1 MVDATV
7 CRWLVNADFPGV
19 KAVMQIKGNTFLATG
34 GSSGLGLATV
44 RRLAEHGANVIVADL
59 SKPEGL
65 TQISYEYI
73 KTSVTNP
80 DDIQAAVDLA
90 FSRFGSLRGVINCA
104 GIGNVVKTVSKKK
117 FGALDAARQIV
128 EINLLG
134 TYNVISIASTPMSKQ
149 EPLADG
155 ERGVFINTASVAAF
169 DGKVGQ
175 APYSASKGGVASMT
189 LPLAREMAQYG
200 FRVMA
205 IAPGAFETPMT
216 ARLPGKATE
225 ELVDT
230 IPFPPRMG
238 KPPEFAEL
246 VQHII
251 ENTYLNGEVIR
262 LDGAIRMT

>member
-1 MVDATV
+1 
-7 CRWLVNADFPGV
+7 
-19 KAVMQIKGNTFLATG
+19 MQIKGSTFLVTG

-44 RRLAEHGANVIVADL
+44 QRLAAGGANIINADL
-59 SKPEGL
+59 GAPGEGHPPEA
-65 TQISYEYI
+65 QYI

-80 DDIQAAVDLA
+80 DEVQAAVDLA
-90 FSRFGSLRGVINCA
+90 FSAFGGLHGVVNCA
-104 GIGNVVKTVSKKK
+104 GIGNVVKTVSRKK
-117 FGALDAARQIV
+117 FGALEAARQIIEV
-128 EINLLG
+128 NLMG

-149 EPLADG
+149 SPNADG

-205 IAPGAFETPMT
+205 IAPGAFETPMV
-216 ARLPGKATE
+216 ARLPGKASE
-225 ELVDT
+225 ELVET
-230 IPFPPRMG
+230 IPFPNRMG
-238 KPPEFAEL
+238 KPPEFAQL

-262 LDGAIRMT
+262 LDAGIRMT

>member
-1 MVDATV
+1 
-7 CRWLVNADFPGV
+7 
-19 KAVMQIKGNTFLATG
+19 MQIHGNAFLVTG

-44 RRLAEHGANVIVADL
+44 QRLAAQGAKVVIADL
-59 SKPEGL
+59 APPEEMPQGEVL
-65 TQISYEYI
+65 FQ
-73 KTSVTNP
+73 KTSVT
-80 DDIQAAVDLA
+80 DRDAIQAAVDAA
-90 FSRFGSLRGVINCA
+90 FENFGGLRGVINCA
-104 GIGNVVKTVSKKK
+104 GVGNVVKTVSKKK
-117 FGALDAARQIV
+117 FGALDAARQIIEV
-128 EINLLG
+128 NLIG
-134 TYNVISIASTPMSKQ
+134 TYNVISIASTPMSRQ
-149 EPLADG
+149 EPDAAG
-155 ERGVFINTASVAAF
+155 ERGVFVNTASVAAY

-189 LPLAREMAQYG
+189 LPLSREMAQYG

-225 ELVDT
+225 ELIDT
-230 IPFPPRMG
+230 IPFPSRMG
-238 KPPEFAEL
+238 RPGEFAHL

>member
-1 MVDATV
+1 
-7 CRWLVNADFPGV
+7 
-19 KAVMQIKGNTFLATG
+19 MQIRGNTFLVTG

-44 RRLAEHGANVIVADL
+44 RRLAEHGGSVVIADL
-59 SKPEGL
+59 APPIELEPGDV
-65 TQISYEYI
+65 QFI

-80 DDIQAAVDLA
+80 DEIQAAVDLA
-90 FSRFGSLRGVINCA
+90 FSRFGALRGVINCA
-104 GIGNVVKTVSKKK
+104 GIGNVVKTVSKKR
-117 FGALDAARQIV
+117 FGALDAAR
-128 EINLLG
+128 EIIEVNLLG

-225 ELVDT
+225 ELVET
-230 IPFPPRMG
+230 IPFPRRMG
-238 KPPEFAEL
+238 RPAEFAQL
-246 VQHII
+246 VQAII

-262 LDGAIRMT
+262 LDGGIRMT

>member
-1 MVDATV
+1 MKIQ
-7 CRWLVNADFPGV
+7 GS
-19 KAVMQIKGNTFLATG
+19 TFLVTG

-44 RRLAEHGANVIVADL
+44 KRLASLGGNIINADL
-59 SKPEGL
+59 GNPDASTPPDVVFL
-65 TQISYEYI
+65 
-73 KTSVTNP
+73 KTSVTNA
-80 DDIQAAVDLA
+80 DEVQAAVDLA
-90 FSRFGSLRGVINCA
+90 FSKFGGLHGVINCA

-117 FGALDAARQIV
+117 FGALDAARQII
-128 EINLLG
+128 EINLMG

-149 EPLADG
+149 EPNADG

-205 IAPGAFETPMT
+205 IAPGAFETPMV
-216 ARLPGKATE
+216 ARLPGKASE
-225 ELVDT
+225 ELVET

-238 KPPEFAEL
+238 KPPEFAHL

>member
-1 MVDATV
+1 
-7 CRWLVNADFPGV
+7 
-19 KAVMQIKGNTFLATG
+19 MQVKGNTFLVTG

-44 RRLAEHGANVIVADL
+44 QRLISHGGNVVIADL

-65 TQISYEYI
+65 TQVSYEFL

-80 DDIQAAVDLA
+80 DEVQAAVDLA
-90 FSRFGSLRGVINCA
+90 FSKFGGLHGVINCA

-117 FGALDAARQIV
+117 FGALEAARQII
-128 EINLLG
+128 EINLMG

-149 EPLADG
+149 EPNSEG
-155 ERGVFINTASVAAF
+155 ERGVFINTASVAAY

-205 IAPGAFETPMT
+205 IAPGAFETPMV
-216 ARLPGKATE
+216 ARLPGKASE
-225 ELVDT
+225 ELVET
-230 IPFPPRMG
+230 IPFPNRMG
-238 KPPEFAEL
+238 RPPEFAHL

>member
-1 MVDATV
+1 
-7 CRWLVNADFPGV
+7 
-19 KAVMQIKGNTFLATG
+19 MQIQGNTFLVTG

-44 RRLAEHGANVIVADL
+44 TRLASLGGNIVIADL

-65 TQISYEYI
+65 TQISYEFL
-73 KTSVTNP
+73 KTSVTIA
-80 DDIQAAVDLA
+80 DEVQAAVDLA
-90 FSRFGSLRGVINCA
+90 FSRFGGLHGVINCA
-104 GIGNVVKTVSKKK
+104 GVGNVVKTVSKKK
-117 FGALDAARQIV
+117 FGALEAARQII
-128 EINLLG
+128 EINLMG

-149 EPLADG
+149 DPNSDG
-155 ERGVFINTASVAAF
+155 ERGVFINTASVAAY

-205 IAPGAFETPMT
+205 IAPGAFETPMV
-216 ARLPGKATE
+216 ARLPGKASE
-225 ELVDT
+225 ELVET
-230 IPFPPRMG
+230 IPFPNRMG
-238 KPPEFAEL
+238 RPAEFAHL
-246 VQHII
+246 AQHII

>member
-1 MVDATV
+1 MKIQ
-7 CRWLVNADFPGV
+7 GS
-19 KAVMQIKGNTFLATG
+19 TFLVTG

-44 RRLAEHGANVIVADL
+44 QRLASLGGNVVIADL
-59 SKPEGL
+59 RAPEGL
-65 TQISYEYI
+65 TQIGAEFI

-80 DDIQAAVDLA
+80 DEVQAAVDLA
-90 FSRFGSLRGVINCA
+90 FSRFDGLHGVINCA
-104 GIGNVVKTVSKKK
+104 GIGNVVKTVSRKK
-117 FGALDAARQIV
+117 FGALEAARQIIEV
-128 EINLLG
+128 NLMG

-149 EPLADG
+149 EPNAEG
-155 ERGVFINTASVAAF
+155 ERGVFINTASVAAY

-205 IAPGAFETPMT
+205 IAPGAFETPMV
-216 ARLPGKATE
+216 ARLPGKASE
-225 ELVDT
+225 ELVET
-230 IPFPPRMG
+230 IPFPNRMG
-238 KPPEFAEL
+238 RPGEFAQL
-246 VQHII
+246 VQAII

>member
-1 MVDATV
+1 
-7 CRWLVNADFPGV
+7 
-19 KAVMQIKGNTFLATG
+19 MQIKGNTFLVTG
-34 GSSGLGLATV
+34 GGSGLGLATV
-44 RRLAEHGANVIVADL
+44 NRLAALGANIIIADL
-59 SKPEGL
+59 AHGDIPPEA
-65 TQISYEYI
+65 TFV

-80 DDIQAAVDLA
+80 DEIQAAVDLA
-90 FSRFGSLRGVINCA
+90 FSKFGGLQGVVNCA

-117 FGALDAARQIV
+117 FGALEGARQII
-128 EINLLG
+128 EINLMG

-149 EPLADG
+149 EPNADG
-155 ERGVFINTASVAAF
+155 ERGVFINVASVAAY

-205 IAPGAFETPMT
+205 IAPGAFETPMV
-216 ARLPGKATE
+216 ARLPGKASE
-225 ELVDT
+225 ELVET

-238 KPPEFAEL
+238 RPPEFAHL

>member
-1 MVDATV
+1 M
-7 CRWLVNADFPGV
+7 R
-19 KAVMQIKGNTFLATG
+19 IKGNTFLVTG
-34 GSSGLGLATV
+34 GSSGLGFATV
-44 RRLAEHGANVIVADL
+44 QRLAEHGANVVIADL
-59 SKPEGL
+59 SEPSPFDEAQGDGSM
-65 TQISYEYI
+65 IEFI
-73 KTSVTNP
+73 KTSVTSP
-80 DDIQAAVDLA
+80 DEIQAAVDFA

-149 EPLADG
+149 EPLEGG

-189 LPLAREMAQYG
+189 LPLTREMAQYG

-230 IPFPPRMG
+230 IPFPNRMG
-238 KPPEFAEL
+238 QPAEFAQL
-246 VQHII
+246 VQAII

-262 LDGAIRMT
+262 LDGGIRMT

>member
-1 MVDATV
+1 
-7 CRWLVNADFPGV
+7 
-19 KAVMQIKGNTFLATG
+19 MQIQGNTFLVTG

-44 RRLAEHGANVIVADL
+44 TRLASLGGNIVIADL

-65 TQISYEYI
+65 TQISYEFL
-73 KTSVTNP
+73 KTSVTNA
-80 DDIQAAVDLA
+80 DEVQAAVDLA
-90 FSRFGSLRGVINCA
+90 FSRFGGLHGVINCA
-104 GIGNVVKTVSKKK
+104 GVGNVVKTVSKKK
-117 FGALDAARQIV
+117 FGALEAARQII
-128 EINLLG
+128 EINLMG

-149 EPLADG
+149 DPNSDG
-155 ERGVFINTASVAAF
+155 ERGVFINTASVAAY

-205 IAPGAFETPMT
+205 IAPGAFETPMV
-216 ARLPGKATE
+216 ARLPGKASE
-225 ELVDT
+225 ELVET
-230 IPFPPRMG
+230 IPFPNRMG
-238 KPPEFAEL
+238 RPAEFAHL
-246 VQHII
+246 AQHII

>member
-1 MVDATV
+1 
-7 CRWLVNADFPGV
+7 
-19 KAVMQIKGNTFLATG
+19 MQIRGNTFLVTG

-44 RRLAEHGANVIVADL
+44 RRLAEHGGHVIIGDL
-59 SKPEGL
+59 APPIELEPGDV
-65 TQISYEYI
+65 QFI

-80 DDIQAAVDLA
+80 DEIQAAVDLA
-90 FSRFGSLRGVINCA
+90 FSRFGALRGVINCA
-104 GIGNVVKTVSKKK
+104 GIGNVVKTVSKKR
-117 FGALDAARQIV
+117 FGALDAAR
-128 EINLLG
+128 EIIEVNLLG

-225 ELVDT
+225 ELVET
-230 IPFPPRMG
+230 IPFPRRMG
-238 KPPEFAEL
+238 RPAEFAQL
-246 VQHII
+246 VQAII

-262 LDGAIRMT
+262 LDGGIRMT

>member
-1 MVDATV
+1 M
-7 CRWLVNADFPGV
+7 N
-19 KAVMQIKGNTFLATG
+19 IKGSAFLVTG

-44 RRLAEHGANVIVADL
+44 KRLASLGGNVVIADL
-59 SKPEGL
+59 REPASFDFAQGAGERSL
-65 TQISYEYI
+65 SAVEANDVEFI
-73 KTSVTNP
+73 KTSVTNA
-80 DDIQAAVDLA
+80 DAVQAAVDLA
-90 FSRFGSLRGVINCA
+90 FSKFGGLHGVINCA

-117 FGALDAARQIV
+117 FGALEAARQIM
-128 EINLLG
+128 EINLMG

-149 EPLADG
+149 EPNADG
-155 ERGVFINTASVAAF
+155 ERGVFINTASVAAY

-205 IAPGAFETPMT
+205 IAPGAFETPMV
-216 ARLPGKATE
+216 ARLPGKASE
-225 ELVDT
+225 ELVET
-230 IPFPPRMG
+230 IPFPNRMG
-238 KPPEFAEL
+238 RPGEFAHL

-262 LDGAIRMT
+262 LDAAIRMT

>member
-1 MVDATV
+1 MKIE
-7 CRWLVNADFPGV
+7 GS
-19 KAVMQIKGNTFLATG
+19 TFLVTG
-34 GSSGLGLATV
+34 GSSGLGRATV
-44 RRLAEHGANVIVADL
+44 ERLMSLGGNVVIADL

-65 TQISYEYI
+65 TQISYDFL

-80 DDIQAAVDLA
+80 DEVQAAVDLA
-90 FSRFGSLRGVINCA
+90 FSRFGGLQGVINCA
-104 GIGNVVKTVSKKK
+104 GVGNVVKTVSKKK
-117 FGALDAARQIV
+117 FGALEAARQII
-128 EINLLG
+128 EINLMG

-149 EPLADG
+149 EPNAEG
-155 ERGVFINTASVAAF
+155 ERGVFINTASVAAY

-205 IAPGAFETPMT
+205 IAPGAFETPMV
-216 ARLPGKATE
+216 ARLPGKASE
-225 ELVDT
+225 ELVET
-230 IPFPPRMG
+230 IPFPNRMG
-238 KPPEFAEL
+238 RPPEFAHL

>member
-1 MVDATV
+1 
-7 CRWLVNADFPGV
+7 
-19 KAVMQIKGNTFLATG
+19 MQVKGNTFLVTG

-44 RRLAEHGANVIVADL
+44 RHLASLGGNVVIADL

-65 TQISYEYI
+65 TQISYEFI

-80 DDIQAAVDLA
+80 DEVQAAVDLA
-90 FSRFGSLRGVINCA
+90 FSRFGGLHGVINCA
-104 GIGNVVKTVSKKK
+104 GVGTVVKTVSKKK
-117 FGALDAARQIV
+117 FGALEAARQII
-128 EINLLG
+128 EINLMG

-149 EPLADG
+149 EPNSDG
-155 ERGVFINTASVAAF
+155 ERGVFINTASVAAY

-205 IAPGAFETPMT
+205 IAPGAFETPMV
-216 ARLPGKATE
+216 ARLPGKASE
-225 ELVDT
+225 ELVET
-230 IPFPPRMG
+230 IPFPNRMG
-238 KPPEFAEL
+238 RPPEFAQL
-246 VQHII
+246 VQHIV